1 MGLRAGLLR
10 ESVTLLA
17 PQVTRNDFGEEVT
30 TWVEVVTTRARVDF
44 RAGSRVVDVNE
55 VANPTTVSFI
65 IRRFPSI
72 NGYMRLRWRDN
83 LYAIESINY
92 EVTKQSQTIIA
103 TLVNE

>member
-72 NGYMRLRWRDN
+72 NGYMRLPG
-83 LYAIESINY
+83 
-92 EVTKQSQTIIA
+92 A
-103 TLVNE
+103 TTSTPSRASTTR